1 MRIAWF
7 TQRYHPVVGGAENY
21 VRAMVRRFVADGHEV
36 DVLASDAHDLWYF
49 TDPSRGRSEEPRDET
64 IDGARVRRF
73 PIRHWFGQKY
83 AGRLLSYLPSWRAQ
97 CRYESFMPIVPGIDR
112 VRGDYDAVFSVAFPY
127 TLFSHAAWKTAR
139 AARAPLLITPF
150 LHLATPGDKVNRIY
164 TRPHQGRLLREAAAV
179 FTMTNLEA
187 DAVAGWGV
195 DRDRILALGPGV
207 DHADVTGGD
216 KFALRDK
223 LGIPRHRR
231 VIGHLT
237 TLDPNKGTVDLVKA
251 VEAMNAD
258 RREPIHLILAGN
270 SSPQY
275 EAFEAAL
282 PPESSRWLTRVRPW
296 SMERRPE
303 FFAAIDVFSMPSR
316 TDSYGIVFLEAW
328 ANGLPVVAAAA
339 GGVAE
344 VVRHGEDGLLVP
356 FGDLQSL
363 AGALATFA
371 DDPAKAREFGDRGK
385 RRVAHGYTWDDK
397 YRALLD
403 RTRAVATSPSSS
415 PTPPGR
421 AVRGGRPLT
430 GGRVWS
436 NVKPGASDSR
446 PPTGR

>member
-7 TQRYHPVVGGAENY
+7 TQRYHPVVGGAESY
-21 VRAMVRRFVADGHEV
+21 VRAMVQRFVADGHEV

-49 TDPSRGRSEEPRDET
+49 TDPSRGRSDQPRDEV

-112 VRGDYDAVFSVAFPY
+112 VRGSYDAVFSVAFPY

-139 AARAPLLITPF
+139 AARAPLIITPF

-179 FTMTNLEA
+179 VTMTNLEA

-195 DRDRILALGPGV
+195 DRDRILTLGVGV
-207 DHADVTGGD
+207 DHAGVTGGD
-216 KFALRDK
+216 RFALRDA

-231 VIGHLT
+231 VIGHLA
-237 TLDPNKGTVDLVKA
+237 TLDPNKGTIDLVKA
-251 VEAMNAD
+251 VDAMNAD
-258 RREPIHLILAGN
+258 RGEPIHLILAGN

-275 EAFEAAL
+275 EAFEATL
-282 PPESSRWLTRVRPW
+282 PPEAKRWLTRLSPW
-296 SMERRPE
+296 GMDRRPE

-328 ANGLPVVAAAA
+328 ANGLPVVA
-339 GGVAE
+339 GGGRRRGRGREA
-344 VVRHGEDGLLVP
+344 RQGR
-356 FGDLQSL
+356 
-363 AGALATFA
+363 
-371 DDPAKAREFGDRGK
+371 PA
-385 RRVAHGYTWDDK
+385 
-397 YRALLD
+397 
-403 RTRAVATSPSSS
+403 
-415 PTPPGR
+415 R
-421 AVRGGRPLT
+421 AVRRPGRPRRGARNLRRRPFESPRFRRSRQAP
-430 GGRVWS
+430 GCSRIHVGRQVS
-436 NVKPGASDSR
+436 RALESHEPGDPSGPRSANR
-446 PPTGR
+446 PRPRRSPLDRRPALEQC

>member
-223 LGIPRHRR
+223 LRIPRHRR

-258 RREPIHLILAGN
+258 RREPIHLVLAGG
-270 SSPQY
+270 SSPD
-275 EAFEAAL
+275 FERFAAAL
-282 PPESSRWLTRVRPW
+282 PAETSRWLTRTGVLADDD
-296 SMERRPE
+296 RRH
-303 FFAAIDVFSMPSR
+303 FYDALDAFAMPSR
-316 TDSYGIVFLEAW
+316 TDSFGIVFLEAW

-344 VVRHGEDGLLVP
+344 VVDHDRTGLLVP
-356 FGDLQSL
+356 FGDVERL
-363 AGALATFA
+363 ASALSVVV
-371 DDPAKAREFGDRGK
+371 DDPAAASRLGDAGRELVSRRGF
-385 RRVAHGYTWDDK
+385 TWDDRFAALAD
-397 YRALLD
+397 RAKSLI
-403 RTRAVATSPSSS
+403 RPSTRAKA
-415 PTPPGR
+415 G
-421 AVRGGRPLT
+421 
-430 GGRVWS
+430 
-436 NVKPGASDSR
+436 
-446 PPTGR
+446 